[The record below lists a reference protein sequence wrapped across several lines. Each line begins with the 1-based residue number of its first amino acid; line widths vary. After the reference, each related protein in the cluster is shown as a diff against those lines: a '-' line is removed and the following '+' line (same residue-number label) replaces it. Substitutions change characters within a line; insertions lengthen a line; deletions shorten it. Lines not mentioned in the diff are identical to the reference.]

1 MTQSYNGVP
10 YRNKDKKQKTSVT
23 RSRMEIQIHKRM
35 EDPNVYK
42 TYGAITHFLNSKT
55 NLWY

>member
-1 MTQSYNGVP
+1 
-10 YRNKDKKQKTSVT
+10 
-23 RSRMEIQIHKRM
+23 MEIQIHKRM